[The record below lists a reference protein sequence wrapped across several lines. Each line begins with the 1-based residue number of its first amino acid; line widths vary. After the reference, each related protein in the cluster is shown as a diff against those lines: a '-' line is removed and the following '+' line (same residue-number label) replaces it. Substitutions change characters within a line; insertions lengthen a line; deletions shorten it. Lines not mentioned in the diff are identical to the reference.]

1 MSTFTATTLQTWTV
15 PADGVLGGTF
25 TATLYAQPG
34 SGAPVTTI
42 GDFLP
47 PDVGGLGSGIQ
58 VTIPAVPGQV
68 FTLAPQGLLGGISE
82 PIGGSW
88 AALAN
93 RGGNGGN
100 APQLSGPGGVYA
112 IAGAGGGAGAP
123 YGFSPYPTASASQ
136 GGNGGH
142 VATAGQNGSDG
153 GTSTCVGYGGG
164 AASGATPGLAGVNS
178 GCPAETSYL
187 TGSPGSA
194 PPSGQGG
201 DTFSGSPSS
210 IVYALGGGGGAGY
223 AGGGAGQ
230 GTGANDSTAGGGGGG
245 TSYANPSLT
254 NSPVYFD
261 GVVSPTT
268 NTFGTMGGGVIQ
280 IEWLPVPP
288 THQFSSISTSS
299 ASFAS
304 LTNYLYGFLI
314 QSTSQVL
321 FGAASPNFISG
332 QINSIGITPP
342 VSAQSKA
349 YASFHNVESIQFATV
364 QSNPLQLIPNDKFQ
378 DSVFFETY
386 EWLSSASWLST
397 GDANI
402 SFNPPINA
410 AVISRYP
417 SPTVPIGHSMIRPTV
432 APIMAELGSMASALS
447 QGGIIS
453 PPVTPSA
460 QGRLY
465 IAAQVI
471 PLIAVPAS
479 NPIQLQLIGTGS
491 TILNTW
497 DLSGVAGQPIVVY
510 YPFNVGD
517 FGPPQPL
524 QVALTQVGT
533 AQASWAVK
541 ALSLFDEGIVWE
553 FSVDGGNTFYPA
565 IGIRNNPYGILTFP
579 PPTIPAPTNQLV
591 WKATFYQSNMI
602 INSLELRPIYQGTPL
617 LDRAIGSR
625 GPSLEFTNTYASIYT
640 SPLFNQTQV
649 PIPREWFS

>member
-25 TATLYAQPG
+25 TATLYSQPG
-34 SGAPVTTI
+34 SGAAITTI
-42 GDFLP
+42 GGILP
-47 PDVGGLGSGIQ
+47 TDEGGLGSGVQ
-58 VTIPAVPGQV
+58 VTITAVPGQV
-68 FTLAPQGLLGGISE
+68 FTLSPQGLLGGISE
-82 PIGGSW
+82 PIGGSY
-88 AALAN
+88 ATFAN

-100 APQLSGPGGVYA
+100 AAQLSGPGGVYV

-123 YGFSPYPTASASQ
+123 QTIGGYYPSVSA

-142 VATAGQNGSDG
+142 VATAGQNGGDG
-153 GTSTCVGYGGG
+153 STNTCVGYGGT
-164 AASGATPGLAGVNS
+164 AASGSTPGVAGVNS
-178 GCPAETSYL
+178 GCPADTSYL
-187 TGSPGSA
+187 TGSAGSG
-194 PPSGQGG
+194 PTTGQGG
-201 DTFSGSPSS
+201 NTFSGSPTSTTL
-210 IVYALGGGGGAGY
+210 ALGGGGGAGY

-230 GTGANDSTAGGGGGG
+230 GTGASNSSAGGGGGG
-245 TSYANPSLT
+245 SSYANGSIT
-254 NSPVYFD
+254 TSPVYFD
-261 GVVSPTT
+261 GVVSAST

-288 THQFSSISTSS
+288 THQFSSTSTSS
-299 ASFAS
+299 LSFAS
-304 LTNYLYGFLI
+304 LTNYLYGFLV
-314 QSTSQVL
+314 QSSSSVL
-321 FGAASPNFISG
+321 FGSTAPNFISG
-332 QINSIGITPP
+332 QINSIGLTPP
-342 VSAQSKA
+342 LIAQSKA
-349 YASFHNVESIQFATV
+349 FASFHNVESIQFATV

-378 DSVFFETY
+378 DTAFFQTY
-386 EWLSSASWLST
+386 EWLSSSSWLST

-402 SFNPPINA
+402 SFNPSINA

-417 SPTVPIGHSMIRPTV
+417 SPTVSIGHSMIRPTV
-432 APIMAELGSMASALS
+432 SPVMAELGSMASALS

-497 DLSGVAGQPIVVY
+497 NLSGVAGQPIVVY

-533 AQASWAVK
+533 QQASWAVQ

-579 PPTIPAPTNQLV
+579 PPTIVGSTNQLV
-591 WKATFYQSNMI
+591 WKVIFYQPNMI